1 MIHGARGLDARGQVD
16 DFWMLAVDGIIT
28 ETGSGRVPDAT
39 TGGTRI
45 VDARGHWLVPG
56 FIDLH
61 GHGGGG
67 HSFDGGAD
75 DILAALAT
83 HRAHGT
89 TRSVLSLAANPLPAM
104 LASLE
109 RIADLSASDPLILG
123 SHLEGPFLS
132 LANRGAHHPE
142 YLREPSPALV
152 EELLNA
158 ARGTLRQITIAP
170 ELSGALESVDVLVE
184 AGVAVAIGHT
194 TADERLAHE
203 AFDRGARILTH
214 AFNAMPGIHHRA
226 PGPVIA
232 AFDDP
237 RVTLEVILDGT
248 HVHPSVAR
256 LAFGAAPGRIAL
268 VTDAM
273 AAAGFEDG
281 DYTLGSLT
289 VDVRDGRATL
299 RGTGTIAG
307 STLTQDIALR
317 TAITVAGI
325 PPADAVAALT
335 LTPAR
340 ALGLDHRCG
349 LLAAGFTADAVL
361 LDSDWNVTGVW
372 ADGHR
377 LQTTPS
383 PA

>member
-1 MIHGARGLDARGQVD
+1 
-16 DFWMLAVDGIIT
+16 
-28 ETGSGRVPDAT
+28 
-39 TGGTRI
+39 
-45 VDARGHWLVPG
+45 
-56 FIDLH
+56 
-61 GHGGGG
+61 
-67 HSFDGGAD
+67 
-75 DILAALAT
+75 
-83 HRAHGT
+83 
-89 TRSVLSLAANPLPAM
+89 
-104 LASLE
+104 
-109 RIADLSASDPLILG
+109 
-123 SHLEGPFLS
+123 
-132 LANRGAHHPE
+132 
-142 YLREPSPALV
+142 
-152 EELLNA
+152 
-158 ARGTLRQITIAP
+158 
-170 ELSGALESVDVLVE
+170 VE

-232 AFDDP
+232 AFDDL

-248 HVHPSVAR
+248 HVHPRVAR

-273 AAAGFEDG
+273 AAAGFGDG

-289 VDVRDGRATL
+289 VDVRGGLAML
-299 RGTGTIAG
+299 RGTDTIAG
-307 STLTQDIALR
+307 STLTQDAALR

-325 PPADAVAALT
+325 SPADAVAALT
-335 LTPAR
+335 LTPAQ
-340 ALGLDHRCG
+340 ALGLDHRHG
-349 LLAAGFTADAVL
+349 LLAAGFAADAVL
-361 LDSDWNVTGVW
+361 LDSAWNVTGVW